1 MNADVYALCEIQKG
15 DSAPQMLVDALNKE
29 VKKERFA
36 YVSQGWSNGDTL
48 SCGYVYRTDRVRPYG
63 DLQYAYRDTNNL
75 YHCRLVAC
83 GFEELSSGERF
94 VLNINHL
101 RSKRGM
107 SEESNSKRMVNVDSL
122 LVMLDKIEKE
132 QVFGDTDVLLEYGG
146 NDSDYN
152 WQEIAEAPEKE
163 HFPRTRLEVFEQVYE
178 RVINKIKEM
187 GAIPLVLSL
196 PPMDAE
202 RYFAFF
208 SQKWEDGF
216 RANVM
221 RWLGG
226 STNTIMSGHE
236 LYNLATM
243 RIAQRTGA
251 QWIDVTSELLKE
263 HNFRAYLCDDGIHPN
278 EQGQRKM
285 AEVILAAM
293 R

>member
-1 MNADVYALCEIQKG
+1 MKLVALG
-15 DSAPQMLVDALNKE
+15 DSIIKGVLVQSE
-29 VKKERFA
+29 
-36 YVSQGWSNGDTL
+36 
-48 SCGYVYRTDRVRPYG
+48 
-63 DLQYAYRDTNNL
+63 
-75 YHCRLVAC
+75 
-83 GFEELSSGERF
+83 GERSRYSLAEKSI
-94 VLNINHL
+94 VECCAERLGGESLNLGKMGCTIEAGERILN
-101 RSKRGM
+101 RY
-107 SEESNSKRMVNVDSL
+107 
-122 LVMLDKIEKE
+122 LDKMSGA
-132 QVFGDTDVLLEYGG
+132 QYVLLEYGG

-163 HFPRTRLEVFEQVYE
+163 HFPRTRLEVFEEVYE

-251 QWIDVTSELLKE
+251 QWIDVTSGLLKG

-278 EQGQRKM
+278 ERGQRM
-285 AEVILAAM
+285 IAEAVLQSL

>member
-1 MNADVYALCEIQKG
+1 MKLVALG
-15 DSAPQMLVDALNKE
+15 DSIIKGVLVQSE
-29 VKKERFA
+29 
-36 YVSQGWSNGDTL
+36 
-48 SCGYVYRTDRVRPYG
+48 
-63 DLQYAYRDTNNL
+63 
-75 YHCRLVAC
+75 
-83 GFEELSSGERF
+83 GERSRYSLADKSI
-94 VLNINHL
+94 VECCAEKLGGESLNLGKMGCTIEAGERIL
-101 RSKRGM
+101 DRY
-107 SEESNSKRMVNVDSL
+107 
-122 LVMLDKIEKE
+122 LDKMS
-132 QVFGDTDVLLEYGG
+132 GARYVLLEYGG

-163 HFPRTRLEVFEQVYE
+163 HFPRTRLEVFEEVYE
-178 RVINKIKEM
+178 RVVCKIKQM

-243 RIAQRTGA
+243 RVAQHTGA
-251 QWIDVTSELLKE
+251 QWIDVTSGLLRD

-278 EQGQRKM
+278 ERGQRM
-285 AEVILAAM
+285 IAEAVLVAIK
-293 R
+293 

>member
-1 MNADVYALCEIQKG
+1 MKLVALG
-15 DSAPQMLVDALNKE
+15 DSIIKGVLVQSE
-29 VKKERFA
+29 
-36 YVSQGWSNGDTL
+36 
-48 SCGYVYRTDRVRPYG
+48 
-63 DLQYAYRDTNNL
+63 
-75 YHCRLVAC
+75 
-83 GFEELSSGERF
+83 GERSRYSLADKSI
-94 VLNINHL
+94 VECCAEKLGGESLNLGKMGCTIEAGERIL
-101 RSKRGM
+101 DRY
-107 SEESNSKRMVNVDSL
+107 
-122 LVMLDKIEKE
+122 LDKMS
-132 QVFGDTDVLLEYGG
+132 GARYVLLEYGG

-251 QWIDVTSELLKE
+251 QWIDVTSGLLKG

-278 EQGQRKM
+278 ERGQRM
-285 AEVILAAM
+285 IAEAVLQSL

>member
-1 MNADVYALCEIQKG
+1 MKLVALG
-15 DSAPQMLVDALNKE
+15 DSIIKGVLVQSE
-29 VKKERFA
+29 
-36 YVSQGWSNGDTL
+36 
-48 SCGYVYRTDRVRPYG
+48 
-63 DLQYAYRDTNNL
+63 
-75 YHCRLVAC
+75 
-83 GFEELSSGERF
+83 GERSRYSLADKSI
-94 VLNINHL
+94 VECCAEKLGGESLNLGKMGCTIEAGERILN
-101 RSKRGM
+101 RY
-107 SEESNSKRMVNVDSL
+107 
-122 LVMLDKIEKE
+122 LDKMSDA
-132 QVFGDTDVLLEYGG
+132 QYVLLEYGG

-251 QWIDVTSELLKE
+251 QWIDVTSGLLKG

-278 EQGQRKM
+278 ERGQRM
-285 AEVILAAM
+285 IAEAVLQSL

>member
-1 MNADVYALCEIQKG
+1 MKLVALG
-15 DSAPQMLVDALNKE
+15 DSIIKGVLVQSE
-29 VKKERFA
+29 
-36 YVSQGWSNGDTL
+36 
-48 SCGYVYRTDRVRPYG
+48 
-63 DLQYAYRDTNNL
+63 
-75 YHCRLVAC
+75 
-83 GFEELSSGERF
+83 GERSRYSLAEKSI
-94 VLNINHL
+94 VECCAERLGGESLNLGKMGCTIEAGERILN
-101 RSKRGM
+101 RC
-107 SEESNSKRMVNVDSL
+107 
-122 LVMLDKIEKE
+122 LDKMSGA
-132 QVFGDTDVLLEYGG
+132 QYVLLEYGG

-178 RVINKIKEM
+178 RVINKIKAM

-208 SQKWEDGF
+208 SQKWEEGF

-243 RIAQRTGA
+243 RVAQRTGA
-251 QWIDVTSELLKE
+251 QWIDVTSELLKH
-263 HNFRAYLCDDGIHPN
+263 HNYRAYLCDDGIHPN
-278 EQGQRKM
+278 ERGQRM
-285 AEVILAAM
+285 IAEAVLQSL

>member
-1 MNADVYALCEIQKG
+1 MKLVALG
-15 DSAPQMLVDALNKE
+15 DSIMKGVLVE
-29 VKKERFA
+29 SE
-36 YVSQGWSNGDTL
+36 
-48 SCGYVYRTDRVRPYG
+48 
-63 DLQYAYRDTNNL
+63 
-75 YHCRLVAC
+75 
-83 GFEELSSGERF
+83 GERSRYSLADKSI
-94 VLNINHL
+94 VECCAEKLGGESLNLGKMGCTIEAGERIL
-101 RSKRGM
+101 DRY
-107 SEESNSKRMVNVDSL
+107 
-122 LVMLDKIEKE
+122 LDKMS
-132 QVFGDTDVLLEYGG
+132 GARYVLLEYGG

-178 RVINKIKEM
+178 RVINKIKAI

-243 RIAQRTGA
+243 RVAQRTGA
-251 QWIDVTSELLKE
+251 QWIDVTSGLLKD
-263 HNFRAYLCDDGIHPN
+263 HNYRAYLCDDGIHPN
-278 EQGQRKM
+278 ERGQRM
-285 AEVILAAM
+285 IAEAVLQSL

>member
-1 MNADVYALCEIQKG
+1 MKLVALG
-15 DSAPQMLVDALNKE
+15 DSIIKGVLVQSE
-29 VKKERFA
+29 
-36 YVSQGWSNGDTL
+36 
-48 SCGYVYRTDRVRPYG
+48 
-63 DLQYAYRDTNNL
+63 
-75 YHCRLVAC
+75 
-83 GFEELSSGERF
+83 GERSRYSLADKSI
-94 VLNINHL
+94 VECCAEKLGGESLNLGKMGCTIEAGERILDRYLH
-101 RSKRGM
+101 KM
-107 SEESNSKRMVNVDSL
+107 SGA
-122 LVMLDKIEKE
+122 
-132 QVFGDTDVLLEYGG
+132 QYVLLEYGG

-178 RVINKIKEM
+178 RVICKIKEM

-208 SQKWEDGF
+208 SQKWEYGF

-243 RIAQRTGA
+243 RIAQRTGV
-251 QWIDVTSELLKE
+251 QWIDVTSGLLKG

-278 EQGQRKM
+278 ERGQRM
-285 AEVILAAM
+285 IAEAVLQSL

>member
-1 MNADVYALCEIQKG
+1 MKLVALG
-15 DSAPQMLVDALNKE
+15 DSIIKGVLVQSE
-29 VKKERFA
+29 
-36 YVSQGWSNGDTL
+36 
-48 SCGYVYRTDRVRPYG
+48 
-63 DLQYAYRDTNNL
+63 
-75 YHCRLVAC
+75 
-83 GFEELSSGERF
+83 GERSRYSLADKSI
-94 VLNINHL
+94 VECCAEKLGGESLNLGKMGCTIEAGERILN
-101 RSKRGM
+101 RC
-107 SEESNSKRMVNVDSL
+107 
-122 LVMLDKIEKE
+122 LDKMSGA
-132 QVFGDTDVLLEYGG
+132 QYVLLEYGG

-243 RIAQRTGA
+243 RVAQRTGA
-251 QWIDVTSELLKE
+251 QWIDVTSGLLKG

-278 EQGQRKM
+278 ERGQRM
-285 AEVILAAM
+285 IAEAVLQSL

>member
-1 MNADVYALCEIQKG
+1 MKLVALG
-15 DSAPQMLVDALNKE
+15 DSIIKGVLVQSE
-29 VKKERFA
+29 
-36 YVSQGWSNGDTL
+36 
-48 SCGYVYRTDRVRPYG
+48 
-63 DLQYAYRDTNNL
+63 
-75 YHCRLVAC
+75 
-83 GFEELSSGERF
+83 GERSRYSLADKSI
-94 VLNINHL
+94 VECCAEKLGGESLNLGKMGCTIEAGERILN
-101 RSKRGM
+101 RY
-107 SEESNSKRMVNVDSL
+107 
-122 LVMLDKIEKE
+122 LDKMSGA
-132 QVFGDTDVLLEYGG
+132 QYVLLEYGG

-152 WQEIAEAPEKE
+152 WQEIAESPEKE
-163 HFPRTRLEVFEQVYE
+163 HFPRTRLEVFEEVYE
-178 RVINKIKEM
+178 RVICKIKEM

-243 RIAQRTGA
+243 RIAQRAGA
-251 QWIDVTSELLKE
+251 QWIDVTSGLLKG

-278 EQGQRKM
+278 ERGQRM
-285 AEVILAAM
+285 IAEAVLQSL

>member
-1 MNADVYALCEIQKG
+1 MKLVALG
-15 DSAPQMLVDALNKE
+15 DSIIKGVLVQSE
-29 VKKERFA
+29 
-36 YVSQGWSNGDTL
+36 
-48 SCGYVYRTDRVRPYG
+48 
-63 DLQYAYRDTNNL
+63 
-75 YHCRLVAC
+75 
-83 GFEELSSGERF
+83 GERSRYSLAEKSI
-94 VLNINHL
+94 VECCAERLGGESLNLGKMGCTIEAGERILN
-101 RSKRGM
+101 RC
-107 SEESNSKRMVNVDSL
+107 
-122 LVMLDKIEKE
+122 LDKMSGA
-132 QVFGDTDVLLEYGG
+132 QYVLLEYGG

-178 RVINKIKEM
+178 RVINKIKAM

-208 SQKWEDGF
+208 SQKWEEGF

-243 RIAQRTGA
+243 RVAQRTGA
-251 QWIDVTSELLKE
+251 QWIDVTSGLLKD
-263 HNFRAYLCDDGIHPN
+263 HNYRAYLCDDGIHPN
-278 EQGQRKM
+278 ERGQRM
-285 AEVILAAM
+285 IAEAVLQSL

>member
-1 MNADVYALCEIQKG
+1 MKLVALG
-15 DSAPQMLVDALNKE
+15 DSIIKGVLVQSE
-29 VKKERFA
+29 
-36 YVSQGWSNGDTL
+36 
-48 SCGYVYRTDRVRPYG
+48 
-63 DLQYAYRDTNNL
+63 
-75 YHCRLVAC
+75 
-83 GFEELSSGERF
+83 GERSRYSLADKSI
-94 VLNINHL
+94 VECCAEKLGGESLNLGKMGCTIEAGERILN
-101 RSKRGM
+101 RY
-107 SEESNSKRMVNVDSL
+107 
-122 LVMLDKIEKE
+122 LDKMSGA
-132 QVFGDTDVLLEYGG
+132 QYVLLEYGG

-152 WQEIAEAPEKE
+152 WQEVAEAPEKE

-202 RYFAFF
+202 RYFTFF

-243 RIAQRTGA
+243 RIAQRTGV
-251 QWIDVTSELLKE
+251 QWIDVTSGLLKDN
-263 HNFRAYLCDDGIHPN
+263 HFRDYLCDDGIHPN
-278 EQGQRKM
+278 EMGQRKM
-285 AEVILAAM
+285 AEAIIQKIG
-293 R
+293 

>member
-1 MNADVYALCEIQKG
+1 MKLVALG
-15 DSAPQMLVDALNKE
+15 DSIIKGVLVQSE
-29 VKKERFA
+29 
-36 YVSQGWSNGDTL
+36 
-48 SCGYVYRTDRVRPYG
+48 
-63 DLQYAYRDTNNL
+63 
-75 YHCRLVAC
+75 
-83 GFEELSSGERF
+83 GERSRYSLADKSI
-94 VLNINHL
+94 VECCAEKLGGESLNLGKMGCTIEAGERIL
-101 RSKRGM
+101 DRY
-107 SEESNSKRMVNVDSL
+107 
-122 LVMLDKIEKE
+122 LDKMSGA
-132 QVFGDTDVLLEYGG
+132 QYVLLEYGG

-163 HFPRTRLEVFEQVYE
+163 HFPRTRLEVFEEVYE

-251 QWIDVTSELLKE
+251 QWIDVTSGLLKG

-278 EQGQRKM
+278 ERGQRM
-285 AEVILAAM
+285 IAEAVLQSL

>member
-1 MNADVYALCEIQKG
+1 MKLVALG
-15 DSAPQMLVDALNKE
+15 DSIIKGVLVQSE
-29 VKKERFA
+29 
-36 YVSQGWSNGDTL
+36 
-48 SCGYVYRTDRVRPYG
+48 
-63 DLQYAYRDTNNL
+63 
-75 YHCRLVAC
+75 
-83 GFEELSSGERF
+83 GERSRYSLADKSI
-94 VLNINHL
+94 VECCAEKLGGESLNLGKMGCTIEAGERILN
-101 RSKRGM
+101 RY
-107 SEESNSKRMVNVDSL
+107 
-122 LVMLDKIEKE
+122 LDKMSGA
-132 QVFGDTDVLLEYGG
+132 QYVLLEYGG

-163 HFPRTRLEVFEQVYE
+163 HFPRTRLEVFEEVYE
-178 RVINKIKEM
+178 RVVCKIKQM

-243 RIAQRTGA
+243 RIAQRTGV
-251 QWIDVTSELLKE
+251 QWIDVTSGLLKG
-263 HNFRAYLCDDGIHPN
+263 HNFRTYLCDDGIHPN
-278 EQGQRKM
+278 ERGQRM
-285 AEVILAAM
+285 IAEAVLQSL

>member
-1 MNADVYALCEIQKG
+1 MKLVALG
-15 DSAPQMLVDALNKE
+15 DSIIKGVLLQSEGEHSRYSLADKSIVECCAEKLGGESLNLGKMGCTIE
-29 VKKERFA
+29 A
-36 YVSQGWSNGDTL
+36 
-48 SCGYVYRTDRVRPYG
+48 
-63 DLQYAYRDTNNL
+63 
-75 YHCRLVAC
+75 
-83 GFEELSSGERF
+83 GERI
-94 VLNINHL
+94 LD
-101 RSKRGM
+101 RY
-107 SEESNSKRMVNVDSL
+107 
-122 LVMLDKIEKE
+122 LDKMSGA
-132 QVFGDTDVLLEYGG
+132 QYVLLEYGG

-152 WQEIAEAPEKE
+152 WQEIAESPDKE
-163 HFPRTRLEVFEQVYE
+163 HFPRTRLEVFEEVYE
-178 RVINKIKEM
+178 RVVCKIKEM

-251 QWIDVTSELLKE
+251 QWIDVTSGLLKG

-278 EQGQRKM
+278 ERGQRM
-285 AEVILAAM
+285 IAEAVL
-293 R
+293 RSLR

>member
-1 MNADVYALCEIQKG
+1 MKLVALG
-15 DSAPQMLVDALNKE
+15 DSIIKGVLVQSE
-29 VKKERFA
+29 
-36 YVSQGWSNGDTL
+36 
-48 SCGYVYRTDRVRPYG
+48 
-63 DLQYAYRDTNNL
+63 
-75 YHCRLVAC
+75 
-83 GFEELSSGERF
+83 GERSRYSLADKSI
-94 VLNINHL
+94 VECCAEKLGGESLNLGKMGCTIEAGERILN
-101 RSKRGM
+101 RY
-107 SEESNSKRMVNVDSL
+107 
-122 LVMLDKIEKE
+122 LDKMSGA
-132 QVFGDTDVLLEYGG
+132 QYVLLEYGG

-236 LYNLATM
+236 LYNLATI

-251 QWIDVTSELLKE
+251 QWVDVTSGLLKG

-278 EQGQRKM
+278 ERGQRM
-285 AEVILAAM
+285 IAEAVLQSL

>member
-1 MNADVYALCEIQKG
+1 MKLVALG
-15 DSAPQMLVDALNKE
+15 DSIIKGVLVQSE
-29 VKKERFA
+29 
-36 YVSQGWSNGDTL
+36 
-48 SCGYVYRTDRVRPYG
+48 
-63 DLQYAYRDTNNL
+63 
-75 YHCRLVAC
+75 
-83 GFEELSSGERF
+83 GERSRYSLADKSI
-94 VLNINHL
+94 VECCAEKLGGESLNLGKMGCTIEAGERILN
-101 RSKRGM
+101 RY
-107 SEESNSKRMVNVDSL
+107 
-122 LVMLDKIEKE
+122 LDKMSGA
-132 QVFGDTDVLLEYGG
+132 QYVLLEYGG

-152 WQEIAEAPEKE
+152 WQEIAESPEKE

-251 QWIDVTSELLKE
+251 QWIDVTSGLLKG

-278 EQGQRKM
+278 ERGQRM
-285 AEVILAAM
+285 IAEAVLQSL

>member
-1 MNADVYALCEIQKG
+1 MKLVALG
-15 DSAPQMLVDALNKE
+15 DSIIKGVLVRSE
-29 VKKERFA
+29 
-36 YVSQGWSNGDTL
+36 
-48 SCGYVYRTDRVRPYG
+48 
-63 DLQYAYRDTNNL
+63 
-75 YHCRLVAC
+75 
-83 GFEELSSGERF
+83 GERSRYSLADKSI
-94 VLNINHL
+94 VECCAEKLGGESLNLGKMGCTIEAGERIL
-101 RSKRGM
+101 DRY
-107 SEESNSKRMVNVDSL
+107 
-122 LVMLDKIEKE
+122 LDKMSGA
-132 QVFGDTDVLLEYGG
+132 QYVLLEYGG

-152 WQEIAEAPEKE
+152 WQEIAESPEKE
-163 HFPRTRLEVFEQVYE
+163 HFPRTRLEVFEEVYE
-178 RVINKIKEM
+178 RVICKIKEM

-251 QWIDVTSELLKE
+251 QWIDVTSGLLKG

-278 EQGQRKM
+278 EQGQRM
-285 AEVILAAM
+285 IAEAVLQSL

>member
-1 MNADVYALCEIQKG
+1 MKLVALG
-15 DSAPQMLVDALNKE
+15 DSIIKGVLVQSE
-29 VKKERFA
+29 
-36 YVSQGWSNGDTL
+36 
-48 SCGYVYRTDRVRPYG
+48 
-63 DLQYAYRDTNNL
+63 
-75 YHCRLVAC
+75 
-83 GFEELSSGERF
+83 GERSRYSLADKSI
-94 VLNINHL
+94 VECCAEKLGGESLNLGKMGCTIEAGERILN
-101 RSKRGM
+101 RY
-107 SEESNSKRMVNVDSL
+107 
-122 LVMLDKIEKE
+122 LDKMSGA
-132 QVFGDTDVLLEYGG
+132 QYVLLEYGG

-163 HFPRTRLEVFEQVYE
+163 HFPRTRLEVFEEVYE
-178 RVINKIKEM
+178 RVICKIKEM

-251 QWIDVTSELLKE
+251 QWIDVTSGLLKG

-278 EQGQRKM
+278 ERGQRM
-285 AEVILAAM
+285 IAEAVLQSL

>member
-1 MNADVYALCEIQKG
+1 MKLVALG
-15 DSAPQMLVDALNKE
+15 DSIIKGVLVQSE
-29 VKKERFA
+29 
-36 YVSQGWSNGDTL
+36 
-48 SCGYVYRTDRVRPYG
+48 
-63 DLQYAYRDTNNL
+63 
-75 YHCRLVAC
+75 
-83 GFEELSSGERF
+83 GERSRYSLADKSI
-94 VLNINHL
+94 VECCAEKLGGESLNLGKMGCTIEAGERIL
-101 RSKRGM
+101 DRY
-107 SEESNSKRMVNVDSL
+107 
-122 LVMLDKIEKE
+122 LDKMS
-132 QVFGDTDVLLEYGG
+132 GARYVLLEYGG

-163 HFPRTRLEVFEQVYE
+163 HFPRTRLEVFEEVYE
-178 RVINKIKEM
+178 RVVCKIKQM

-208 SQKWEDGF
+208 SQRWEDGF

-243 RIAQRTGA
+243 RVAQHTGA
-251 QWIDVTSELLKE
+251 QWIDVTSGLLKD

-278 EQGQRKM
+278 ERGQRM
-285 AEVILAAM
+285 IAEAVLVAIK
-293 R
+293 

>member
-1 MNADVYALCEIQKG
+1 MKLVALG
-15 DSAPQMLVDALNKE
+15 DSIIKGVLVQSE
-29 VKKERFA
+29 
-36 YVSQGWSNGDTL
+36 
-48 SCGYVYRTDRVRPYG
+48 
-63 DLQYAYRDTNNL
+63 
-75 YHCRLVAC
+75 
-83 GFEELSSGERF
+83 GERSRYSLADKSI
-94 VLNINHL
+94 VECCAEKLGGESLNLGKMGCTIEAGERILN
-101 RSKRGM
+101 RY
-107 SEESNSKRMVNVDSL
+107 
-122 LVMLDKIEKE
+122 LDKMSGA
-132 QVFGDTDVLLEYGG
+132 QYVLLEYGG

-187 GAIPLVLSL
+187 GAIPLVVSL

-251 QWIDVTSELLKE
+251 QWIDVTSGLLKG

-278 EQGQRKM
+278 ERGQRM
-285 AEVILAAM
+285 IAEAVLQSL

>member
-1 MNADVYALCEIQKG
+1 MKLVALG
-15 DSAPQMLVDALNKE
+15 DSIIKGVLVQSE
-29 VKKERFA
+29 
-36 YVSQGWSNGDTL
+36 
-48 SCGYVYRTDRVRPYG
+48 
-63 DLQYAYRDTNNL
+63 
-75 YHCRLVAC
+75 
-83 GFEELSSGERF
+83 GERSRYSLADKSI
-94 VLNINHL
+94 VECCAEKLGGESLNLGKMGCTIETGERILN
-101 RSKRGM
+101 RY
-107 SEESNSKRMVNVDSL
+107 
-122 LVMLDKIEKE
+122 LDKMSGA
-132 QVFGDTDVLLEYGG
+132 QYVLLEYGG

-243 RIAQRTGA
+243 RVAQRTGA
-251 QWIDVTSELLKE
+251 QWIDVTSGLLKG

-278 EQGQRKM
+278 ERGQRVI
-285 AEVILAAM
+285 AEAVLQSL

>member
-1 MNADVYALCEIQKG
+1 MKLVALG
-15 DSAPQMLVDALNKE
+15 DSIIKGVLVQSE
-29 VKKERFA
+29 
-36 YVSQGWSNGDTL
+36 
-48 SCGYVYRTDRVRPYG
+48 
-63 DLQYAYRDTNNL
+63 
-75 YHCRLVAC
+75 
-83 GFEELSSGERF
+83 GERSRYSLADKSI
-94 VLNINHL
+94 VECCAEKLGGESLNLGKMGCTIEAGERIL
-101 RSKRGM
+101 DRY
-107 SEESNSKRMVNVDSL
+107 
-122 LVMLDKIEKE
+122 LDKMS
-132 QVFGDTDVLLEYGG
+132 GARYVLLEYGG

-163 HFPRTRLEVFEQVYE
+163 HFPRTRLEVFEEVYE
-178 RVINKIKEM
+178 RVVCKIKQM

-251 QWIDVTSELLKE
+251 QWIDVTSGLLKG

-278 EQGQRKM
+278 ERGQRM
-285 AEVILAAM
+285 IAEAVLQSL

>member
-1 MNADVYALCEIQKG
+1 MKLVALG
-15 DSAPQMLVDALNKE
+15 DSIMKGVLLQSVGDCSRYSLADKSIVDRCAEMLGAEGLNLGKMGCTIE
-29 VKKERFA
+29 A
-36 YVSQGWSNGDTL
+36 
-48 SCGYVYRTDRVRPYG
+48 
-63 DLQYAYRDTNNL
+63 
-75 YHCRLVAC
+75 
-83 GFEELSSGERF
+83 GERI
-94 VLNINHL
+94 IN
-101 RSKRGM
+101 RY
-107 SEESNSKRMVNVDSL
+107 
-122 LVMLDKIEKE
+122 LDKCSEA
-132 QVFGDTDVLLEYGG
+132 QYVLLEYGG

-163 HFPRTRLEVFEQVYE
+163 HFPRTRLEVFEEVYE
-178 RVINKIKEM
+178 RGINKIKAM

-208 SQKWEDGF
+208 SQKWEDDF

-226 STNTIMSGHE
+226 STSAIMSGHE

-243 RIAQRTGA
+243 RVAQRTGV

-263 HNFRAYLCDDGIHPN
+263 HKLCTYLCDDGIHPN
-278 EQGQRKM
+278 ELGQKKM
-285 AEVILAAM
+285 AEAILCAL

>member
-1 MNADVYALCEIQKG
+1 MKLVALG
-15 DSAPQMLVDALNKE
+15 DSIIKGVLVQSE
-29 VKKERFA
+29 
-36 YVSQGWSNGDTL
+36 
-48 SCGYVYRTDRVRPYG
+48 
-63 DLQYAYRDTNNL
+63 
-75 YHCRLVAC
+75 
-83 GFEELSSGERF
+83 GERSRYSLADKSI
-94 VLNINHL
+94 VECCAEKLGGESLNLGKMGCTIEVGERILN
-101 RSKRGM
+101 RY
-107 SEESNSKRMVNVDSL
+107 
-122 LVMLDKIEKE
+122 LDKMSGA
-132 QVFGDTDVLLEYGG
+132 QYVLLEYGG

-243 RIAQRTGA
+243 RIAQRAGA
-251 QWIDVTSELLKE
+251 QWIDVTSGLLKG

-278 EQGQRKM
+278 ERGQRM
-285 AEVILAAM
+285 IAEAVLQSL

>member
-1 MNADVYALCEIQKG
+1 MKLVALG
-15 DSAPQMLVDALNKE
+15 DSIIKGVLVQSE
-29 VKKERFA
+29 
-36 YVSQGWSNGDTL
+36 
-48 SCGYVYRTDRVRPYG
+48 
-63 DLQYAYRDTNNL
+63 
-75 YHCRLVAC
+75 
-83 GFEELSSGERF
+83 GERSRYSLADKSI
-94 VLNINHL
+94 VECCAEKLGGESLNLGKMGCTIEAGERILN
-101 RSKRGM
+101 RY
-107 SEESNSKRMVNVDSL
+107 
-122 LVMLDKIEKE
+122 LDKMSGA
-132 QVFGDTDVLLEYGG
+132 QYVLLEYGG

-251 QWIDVTSELLKE
+251 QWIDVTSGLLRD

-278 EQGQRKM
+278 ERGQRM
-285 AEVILAAM
+285 IAEAVLQSL

>member
-1 MNADVYALCEIQKG
+1 MKLVALG
-15 DSAPQMLVDALNKE
+15 DSIIKGVLVQSE
-29 VKKERFA
+29 
-36 YVSQGWSNGDTL
+36 
-48 SCGYVYRTDRVRPYG
+48 
-63 DLQYAYRDTNNL
+63 
-75 YHCRLVAC
+75 
-83 GFEELSSGERF
+83 GERSRYSLADKSI
-94 VLNINHL
+94 VECCAEKLGGESLNLGKMGCTIEAGERIL
-101 RSKRGM
+101 DRY
-107 SEESNSKRMVNVDSL
+107 
-122 LVMLDKIEKE
+122 LDKMSGA
-132 QVFGDTDVLLEYGG
+132 QYVLLEYGG

-163 HFPRTRLEVFEQVYE
+163 HFPHTRLEVFEQVYE

-251 QWIDVTSELLKE
+251 QWIDVTSGLLKG

-278 EQGQRKM
+278 ERGQRM
-285 AEVILAAM
+285 IAEAVLQSL

>member
-1 MNADVYALCEIQKG
+1 MKLVALG
-15 DSAPQMLVDALNKE
+15 DSIIKGVLVQSE
-29 VKKERFA
+29 
-36 YVSQGWSNGDTL
+36 
-48 SCGYVYRTDRVRPYG
+48 
-63 DLQYAYRDTNNL
+63 
-75 YHCRLVAC
+75 
-83 GFEELSSGERF
+83 GERSRYSLADKSI
-94 VLNINHL
+94 VECCAEKLGGESLNLGKMGCTIEVGERILN
-101 RSKRGM
+101 RY
-107 SEESNSKRMVNVDSL
+107 
-122 LVMLDKIEKE
+122 LDKMSGA
-132 QVFGDTDVLLEYGG
+132 QYVLLEYGG

-163 HFPRTRLEVFEQVYE
+163 HFPRTRLEVFEEVYE
-178 RVINKIKEM
+178 RVVCKIKQM

-243 RIAQRTGA
+243 RIAQRAGA
-251 QWIDVTSELLKE
+251 QWIDVTSGLLKG

-278 EQGQRKM
+278 ERGQRM
-285 AEVILAAM
+285 IAEAVLQSL

>member
-1 MNADVYALCEIQKG
+1 MKLVALG
-15 DSAPQMLVDALNKE
+15 DSIIKGVLVQSE
-29 VKKERFA
+29 
-36 YVSQGWSNGDTL
+36 
-48 SCGYVYRTDRVRPYG
+48 
-63 DLQYAYRDTNNL
+63 
-75 YHCRLVAC
+75 
-83 GFEELSSGERF
+83 GERSRYSLAEKSI
-94 VLNINHL
+94 VECCAERLGGESLNLGKMGCTIEAGERILN
-101 RSKRGM
+101 RC
-107 SEESNSKRMVNVDSL
+107 
-122 LVMLDKIEKE
+122 LDKMSGA
-132 QVFGDTDVLLEYGG
+132 QYVLLEYGG

-178 RVINKIKEM
+178 RVINKIKAM

-208 SQKWEDGF
+208 SQKWEEGF

-226 STNTIMSGHE
+226 ATNTIMSGHE

-243 RIAQRTGA
+243 RVAQRTGA
-251 QWIDVTSELLKE
+251 QWIDVTSELLKD
-263 HNFRAYLCDDGIHPN
+263 HNYRAYLCDDGIHPN
-278 EQGQRKM
+278 ERGQRM
-285 AEVILAAM
+285 IAEAVLQSL